1 MKQLILK
8 LILVTL
14 SAPVCFGEWT
24 AVAKGVDGYIVYV
37 DFERIR
43 EHSGYVHYWVLG
55 DYAKP
60 TNTGV
65 LSVKYYLQADCDQFR
80 YKRLSLSFYRGSMGE
95 GNASSNIDEPMENWD
110 YPKTIVINHL

>member
-43 EHSGYVHYWVLG
+43 EHGGYVYWWELT
-55 DYAKP
+55 DRLKP
-60 TNTGV
+60 NEFWKI
-65 LSVKYYLQADCDQFR
+65 SCKIDNQADCNFFCT
-80 YKRLSLSFYRGSMGE
+80 KRLSLSFYRGSMGE